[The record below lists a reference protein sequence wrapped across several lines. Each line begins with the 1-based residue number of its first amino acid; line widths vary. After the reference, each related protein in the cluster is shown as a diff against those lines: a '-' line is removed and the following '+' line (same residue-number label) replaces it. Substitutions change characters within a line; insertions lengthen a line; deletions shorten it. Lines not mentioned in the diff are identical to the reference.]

1 LPNRMD
7 DSVRTT
13 RAGLLRLGL
22 VLSVAGAQFF
32 SAAAQ
37 QSSGEARPAI
47 GEIVQRLVARNEQRA
62 QELGPYTSRRHYHVE
77 YHGFPHAAVADMVVD
92 ASYDGPSSRHFTVV
106 SESGSHLLLEHVLGK
121 LLRTE
126 QDSAHDR
133 ADNAL
138 TPANYNFT
146 LVRTETVGGRL
157 AYVLGVE
164 PKKPRGL
171 LYRGTIWVDAQDYA
185 VVKIDAH
192 PAKNPSFWISD
203 TEIHHVY
210 EKDGEFWLPKS
221 NRSETKVRLGG
232 TAILTIDYG
241 DYRFATKG
249 ASPPV

>member
-1 LPNRMD
+1 LQNRTGEM
-7 DSVRTT
+7 VGTA
-13 RAGLLRLGL
+13 RAGLFWLGL
-22 VLSVAGAQFF
+22 VLALAGIQFF
-32 SAAAQ
+32 PAAAQ
-37 QSSGEARPAI
+37 PSGVEAGPSLD
-47 GEIVQRLVARNEQRA
+47 EIVQRLVAWNEQRA
-62 QELGPYTSRRHYHVE
+62 RELGPYTSRRHYHVE

-106 SESGSHLLLEHVLGK
+106 SQSGSHLLLEHVLGK

-126 QDSAHDR
+126 QESTHDR

-138 TPANYNFT
+138 SPANYNFT
-146 LVRTETVGGRL
+146 LGRTETVGGRL

-210 EKDGEFWLPKS
+210 EKDGDFWLPKS

-232 TAILTIDYG
+232 TAILTIEYG
-241 DYRFATKG
+241 DYRFAAKG